1 MSSENAPDLI
11 EVLAYRREPPPSRVY
26 EVLDS
31 DDSESSSDESSDD
44 CIVELHRTA
53 PRPLTENDANKLKVV
68 YDSRM
73 QQRPLLKS
81 LAECHVAGDASKEAG
96 CARPGSPTALKL
108 VSWNI
113 DGLNDKE
120 IQART
125 LSICNA
131 LNGLEPDV
139 VFLQE
144 VVPSIVEVVKKHLSR
159 YRYIPGDDKGY
170 FAVTLIN
177 KKSVKYISHSIVP
190 FTSTQMDRHI
200 VCVEATFN
208 GFPLVLMNTHLESMA
223 YSSQVRSIQLRKC
236 FRRCMKEPSD
246 RTVIFGGDLN
256 LRDSEVASVG
266 GVPDGM
272 LDVWEACGSS
282 PATRHTWDMSVNDNL
297 DFGGEQAKPKC
308 RFDRVYVRPS
318 QPPVLVPASF
328 LLTGKERL
336 QHGGCFPSDHWGL
349 VCCFSHS

>member
-96 CARPGSPTALKL
+96 CAHPGSPTALKL

-144 VVPSIVEVVKKHLSR
+144 VVPSIVGVVKKHLSR

-177 KKSVKYISHSIVP
+177 KNSVKYISHSVVP

-236 FRRCMKEPSD
+236 FRKCMKEPSD

-272 LDVWEACGSS
+272 FDVWEACGSS

-318 QPPVLVPASF
+318 QPPGLVPASF

-336 QHGGCFPSDHWGL
+336 RPGGCFPSDHWGL

>member
-96 CARPGSPTALKL
+96 CAHPGSVTALKL

-131 LNGLEPDV
+131 LNGRHLM
-139 VFLQE
+139 VF
-144 VVPSIVEVVKKHLSR
+144 
-159 YRYIPGDDKGY
+159 
-170 FAVTLIN
+170 
-177 KKSVKYISHSIVP
+177 
-190 FTSTQMDRHI
+190 
-200 VCVEATFN
+200 
-208 GFPLVLMNTHLESMA
+208 
-223 YSSQVRSIQLRKC
+223 
-236 FRRCMKEPSD
+236 
-246 RTVIFGGDLN
+246 
-256 LRDSEVASVG
+256 
-266 GVPDGM
+266 
-272 LDVWEACGSS
+272 
-282 PATRHTWDMSVNDNL
+282 
-297 DFGGEQAKPKC
+297 
-308 RFDRVYVRPS
+308 
-318 QPPVLVPASF
+318 
-328 LLTGKERL
+328 
-336 QHGGCFPSDHWGL
+336 HW
-349 VCCFSHS
+349 C